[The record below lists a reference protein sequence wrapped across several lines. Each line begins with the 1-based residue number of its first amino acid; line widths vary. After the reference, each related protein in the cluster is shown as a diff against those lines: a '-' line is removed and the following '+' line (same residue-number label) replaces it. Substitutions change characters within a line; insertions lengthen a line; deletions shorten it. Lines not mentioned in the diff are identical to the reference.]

1 MTETVFKV
9 IGGATLTG
17 SIAVPGA
24 KNSVLKLMTAALL
37 APGKTTLT
45 NVPDI
50 ADVGIMVEL
59 LTRLGCQVS
68 HNRSMSEVQIDVPAE
83 IGHRADYDLV
93 RRMRASINVL
103 GPILARCGEVD
114 VALPGG
120 DDIGSRGVDMHI
132 AGLTKMGA
140 EFGNDHG
147 YLIARAPAGLAG
159 AHIFLDLPSVGATEN
174 ILTAAVLA
182 NGETVLDNAAREPE
196 IIDLCQMLV
205 KMGAQIAGI
214 GTPTLTI
221 TGVAALK
228 PVTHQVIGDRIV
240 AGTWAA
246 AAVATQGEVTV
257 SGVDPNLLSLPLSK
271 LHEMGAEIATQANSF
286 TVTMRKRPTAVD
298 IVTLPYPGFPTDL
311 QPQFIVLN
319 AISTGSAMITEN
331 LFEARFRFTQ
341 ELARLGA
348 DLHIDGHHCLVKGV
362 TRLSGAPVVSTD
374 VRAGAAL
381 VIAGLVAD
389 GETLVSGVEHVDRG
403 YADFVANLNSLGA
416 DVSRVELS

>member
-1 MTETVFKV
+1 MSESVFRV
-9 IGGATLTG
+9 SGGAQLSG
-17 SIAVPGA
+17 SVHVPGA

-37 APGKTTLT
+37 APGTTRLT
-45 NVPDI
+45 NVPNI
-50 ADVGIMVEL
+50 ADVAIMVEL
-59 LTRLGCQVS
+59 LTRLGCEID
-68 HNRSMSEVQIDVPAE
+68 HQIDSASVEINVPMV

-103 GPILARCGEVD
+103 GPVLARCGEVD

-140 EFGNDHG
+140 EFSNDHG
-147 YLIARAPAGLAG
+147 YLIARAPNGLVG
-159 AHIFLDLPSVGATEN
+159 SHIFLDLPSVGATEN

-182 NGETVLDNAAREPE
+182 VGETVLENAAREPE
-196 IIDLCQMLV
+196 IIDLCQLLN
-205 KMGAQIAGI
+205 KMGAKISGI

-221 TGVAALK
+221 TGVSKLQTT
-228 PVTHQVIGDRIV
+228 THQVVGDRIV

-246 AAVATQGEVTV
+246 AAVATQGQITI
-257 SGVDPNLLSLPLSK
+257 SGIDPNLLSLPLAK
-271 LHEMGAEIATQANSF
+271 LHEMGAEITTDADSF
-286 TVTMRKRPTAVD
+286 TVSMRNRPNSID

-319 AISTGSAMITEN
+319 AVATGSAMVTEN

-348 DLHIDGHHCLVKGV
+348 DIHIDGHHCLVKGV
-362 TRLSGAPVVSTD
+362 NRLSGAPVVSTD

-381 VIAGLVAD
+381 VIAGLIAD
-389 GETLVSGVEHVDRG
+389 GTTLVSGVTHVDRG
-403 YADFVANLNSLGA
+403 YENFVSILSSLGA
-416 DVSRVELS
+416 DISREIES

>member
-1 MTETVFKV
+1 MTETVFRV
-9 IGGATLTG
+9 LGGARLSG
-17 SIAVPGA
+17 AIRVPGA

-45 NVPDI
+45 NVPNI

-68 HNRSMSEVQIDVPAE
+68 HNQALGAVVIEVPTE

-147 YLIARAPAGLAG
+147 YLIARAPAGLSG

-196 IIDLCQMLV
+196 IIDLCEMLV
-205 KMGAQIAGI
+205 QMGAQIAGI

-221 TGVAALK
+221 TGVAELK
-228 PVTHQVIGDRIV
+228 PITHQVIGDRIV

-257 SGVDPNLLSLPLSK
+257 TGIDPNLLSLPLSK
-271 LHEMGAEIATQANSF
+271 LHEMGAEIATQPDSF
-286 TVTMRKRPTAVD
+286 TVVMKHRPTAVD
-298 IVTLPYPGFPTDL
+298 IATLPYPGFPTDL

-331 LFEARFRFTQ
+331 LFEPEFASTKKWREEVQTY
-341 ELARLGA
+341 LL
-348 DLHIDGHHCLVKGV
+348 KV
-362 TRLSGAPVVSTD
+362 TNA
-374 VRAGAAL
+374 
-381 VIAGLVAD
+381 
-389 GETLVSGVEHVDRG
+389 
-403 YADFVANLNSLGA
+403 
-416 DVSRVELS
+416 

>member
-1 MTETVFKV
+1 MTETVFRV
-9 IGGATLTG
+9 QGDAQLSGN
-17 SIAVPGA
+17 IAVPGA

-37 APGKTTLT
+37 APGRTKLS

-59 LTRLGCQVS
+59 LTRLGCQINHVPNS
-68 HNRSMSEVQIDVPAE
+68 GEVEIDVPVE
-83 IGHRADYDLV
+83 IGHRADYDLG

-103 GPILARCGEVD
+103 GPILARCGMVD

-147 YLIARAPAGLAG
+147 YLIARAPSGLTG

-182 NGETVLDNAAREPE
+182 DGETVIDNAAREPE
-196 IIDLCQMLV
+196 IIDLCQLLV
-205 KMGAQIAGI
+205 KMGAQISGI
-214 GTPTLTI
+214 GTPTLVI
-221 TGVAALK
+221 SGVAELK
-228 PVTHQVIGDRIV
+228 PVSHQVVGDRIV
-240 AGTWAA
+240 AGTWAV
-246 AAVATQGEVTV
+246 AAVATKGSITVT
-257 SGVDPNLLSLPLSK
+257 GIDTTLLSLPLSK
-271 LHEMGAEIATQANSF
+271 LHEMGAEVATSANSF
-286 TVTMRKRPTAVD
+286 TVTMQKRPTAVD

-319 AISTGSAMITEN
+319 AISSGSAMVTEN

-348 DLHIDGHHCLVKGV
+348 DIHIDGHHCLVKGV
-362 TRLSGAPVVSTD
+362 PKLSGAPVVATD

-381 VIAGLVAD
+381 VIAGLVAE

-403 YADFVANLNSLGA
+403 YADFVKNLTDLGA
-416 DVSRVELS
+416 VISRDVLS

>member
-1 MTETVFKV
+1 MSETVFKV
-9 IGGATLTG
+9 IGGARLKG
-17 SIAVPGA
+17 QVAVPGA

-37 APGKTTLT
+37 APGLT
-45 NVPDI
+45 KLRNVPAI
-50 ADVGIMVEL
+50 ADVEIMVEL
-59 LTRLGCQVS
+59 LTRLGCS
-68 HNRSMSEVQIDVPAE
+68 VQHDFETAAVEINVPTE

-147 YLIARAPAGLAG
+147 YLIARAPKGLAG
-159 AHIFLDLPSVGATEN
+159 THIFLDLPSVGATEN

-182 NGETVLDNAAREPE
+182 EGETVLDNAAREPE
-196 IIDLCQMLV
+196 IVDLCQMLQ
-205 KMGAQIAGI
+205 KMGAKINGV

-221 TGVAALK
+221 TGVPELK
-228 PVTHQVIGDRIV
+228 PVEHQVVGDRIV
-240 AGTWAA
+240 AGTWAV
-246 AAVATQGEVTV
+246 AAVATQGEITVT
-257 SGVDPNLLSLPLSK
+257 GIDPNLLALPLAK
-271 LHEMGAEIATQANSF
+271 LHEMGASIAADQDSF
-286 TVTMRKRPTAVD
+286 SVKMTKRPTAVD

-319 AISTGSAMITEN
+319 ALSTGSAMVTEN

-348 DLHIDGHHCLVKGV
+348 DIHIDGHHCLVKGV
-362 TRLSGAPVVSTD
+362 AELSGAPVVSTD

-389 GETLVSGVEHVDRG
+389 GVTTVSGVEHVDRG
-403 YADFVANLNSLGA
+403 YADFVSVLTSLGA
-416 DVSRVELS
+416 TITREQES

>member
-1 MTETVFKV
+1 VNNEVFKV
-9 IGGATLTG
+9 TGGARLSGTV
-17 SIAVPGA
+17 AVPGA

-37 APGKTTLT
+37 APGLTTLK

-50 ADVGIMVEL
+50 ADVEIMVEL
-59 LTRLGCQVS
+59 LTRLGCQV
-68 HNRSMSEVQIDVPAE
+68 HHDVKSATVAINVPIE

-147 YLIARAPAGLAG
+147 YLIARAPTGLSG
-159 AHIFLDLPSVGATEN
+159 ARIFLDLPSVGATEN

-182 NGETVLDNAAREPE
+182 SNETVLDNAAREPE
-196 IIDLCQMLV
+196 IIDLCEMLI
-205 KMGAQIAGI
+205 KMGAQIEGV

-221 TGVAALK
+221 TGVKALT
-228 PVTHQVIGDRIV
+228 PVVHFVVGDRIV

-246 AAVATQGEVTV
+246 AAVLTKGEITVT
-257 SGVDPNLLSLPLSK
+257 GVDPDHLALPLSK
-271 LHEMGAEIATQANSF
+271 LHEMGAEISTANQSF
-286 TVTMRKRPTAVD
+286 TVSMKHRPTAVD

-311 QPQFIVLN
+311 QPQFIVIN
-319 AISTGSAMITEN
+319 AIATGSAMVTEN

-362 TRLSGAPVVSTD
+362 TKLSGAPVVSTD

-381 VIAGLVAD
+381 VLAGLIAD
-389 GETLVSGVEHVDRG
+389 GVTMVSGVDHVDRG
-403 YADFVANLNSLGA
+403 YANFVATLTALGA
-416 DVSRVELS
+416 SVSREIDN

>member
-1 MTETVFKV
+1 VTETVFKV
-9 IGGATLTG
+9 IGGATLAG

-68 HNRSMSEVQIDVPAE
+68 HDRSLSEVEIDVPAE

-147 YLIARAPAGLAG
+147 YLIARAPVGLSG
-159 AHIFLDLPSVGATEN
+159 ARIFLDLPSVGATEN

-196 IIDLCQMLV
+196 IIDLCEMLE
-205 KMGAQIAGI
+205 KMGAHISGI

-221 TGVAALK
+221 TGVAE
-228 PVTHQVIGDRIV
+228 PVTHQVVGDRIV

-257 SGVDPNLLSLPLSK
+257 TGVDPDLLSLPLSK

-286 TVTMRKRPTAVD
+286 TVTMRQRPTAVD

-362 TRLSGAPVVSTD
+362 ARLSGAPVVSTD

-416 DVSRVELS
+416 DVWREELR

>member
-1 MTETVFKV
+1 VATEIFKV
-9 IGGATLTG
+9 MGGSRLSGTV
-17 SIAVPGA
+17 AVPGA

-37 APGKTTLT
+37 APGVTKLG
-45 NVPDI
+45 NVPNI
-50 ADVGIMVEL
+50 ADVEIMVEL
-59 LTRLGCQVS
+59 LTRLGCAVT
-68 HNRSMSEVQIDVPAE
+68 HDAVAATVEIDVPAE

-147 YLIARAPAGLAG
+147 YLIARAPSGLHG

-182 NGETVLDNAAREPE
+182 SGETVLDNAAREPE
-196 IIDLCQMLV
+196 IVDLCEMLIN
-205 KMGAQIAGI
+205 MGAQISGV

-228 PVTHQVIGDRIV
+228 PVDHQVVGDRIV

-246 AAVATQGEVTV
+246 AAVLTGGEITVT
-257 SGVDPNLLSLPLSK
+257 GINPDHLALPLSK
-271 LHEMGAEIATQANSF
+271 LHEMGAEISTQPMGFSVKMA
-286 TVTMRKRPTAVD
+286 KRPTAVD

-311 QPQFIVLN
+311 QPQFIVIN
-319 AISTGSAMITEN
+319 AIAAGSAMVTEN

-362 TRLSGAPVVSTD
+362 NKLSGAPVIATD

-381 VIAGLVAD
+381 VLAGLIAD
-389 GETLVSGVEHVDRG
+389 GETSVSGVDHVDRG
-403 YADFVANLNSLGA
+403 YANFVSTLNSLGA
-416 DVSRVELS
+416 SITREIEA